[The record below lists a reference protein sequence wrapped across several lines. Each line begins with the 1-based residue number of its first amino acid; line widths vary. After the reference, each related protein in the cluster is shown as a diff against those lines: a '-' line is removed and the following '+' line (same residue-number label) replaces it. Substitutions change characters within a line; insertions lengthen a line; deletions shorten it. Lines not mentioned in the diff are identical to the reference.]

1 MATTMGKFAE
11 VVKKSIDEQARF
23 FLERYMEEFTGRW
36 EEVLIQAEEFRKFDI
51 NQRDGELQEQEFLVY
66 MEKRGEAMT
75 PIQLRETLKDIDI
88 DKSKGVAFIEL
99 LLWRYKKQ
107 VADLL
112 MEPEHPLPAD
122 LAAKINADIAVY
134 QGVQEA
140 ERSRFEKISH
150 LTALVE
156 GGGAK
161 GLAAKAELDQLR
173 TEDTL
178 ARNKA
183 KVEAEKRRR
192 SSQQML
198 EQWEKESAA
207 AHSARLAAEQGK
219 VDADKAARDAIEAE
233 KRAAGQKKIQA
244 KAALWDQ

>member
-1 MATTMGKFAE
+1 
-11 VVKKSIDEQARF
+11 VS
-23 FLERYMEEFTGRW
+23 
-36 EEVLIQAEEFRKFDI
+36 
-51 NQRDGELQEQEFLVY
+51 
-66 MEKRGEAMT
+66 
-75 PIQLRETLKDIDI
+75 
-88 DKSKGVAFIEL
+88 FIEL

-112 MEPEHPLPAD
+112 TEPEHPLPAA
-122 LAAKINADIAVY
+122 LAEKINADIAVY
-134 QGVQEA
+134 QKVQEA
-140 ERSRFEKISH
+140 ERSRFEKIAK
-150 LTALVE
+150 LTAMVE

-192 SSQQML
+192 SSQTLL
-198 EQWEKESAA
+198 EQWEKESAT
-207 AHSARLAAEQGK
+207 AHAARLASEQGK
-219 VDADKAARDAIEAE
+219 VDADKAARAAVEDE
-233 KRAAGQKKIQA
+233 KRAAGQKKIAA